1 LQQQKA
7 ERQRFKNIKRILEE
21 ELARLKRLIPFE
33 EELTLCWK
41 PRSHGEISGEVISN
55 TIFIYDENPQEAV
68 KTLKHEYLDCLLTR
82 KLIDPLIALINTL
95 IKMRAQE
102 IYKRKERIVNTLSK
116 LIANRREHD
125 YDDY

>member
-1 LQQQKA
+1 MQKT
-7 ERQRFKNIKRILEE
+7 EREQAKNVQRVLKE

-33 EELTLCWK
+33 EELTLYWR
-41 PRSHGEISGEVISN
+41 PRSHGEISGEVIGN
-55 TIFIYDENPQEAV
+55 TIFIYEENLQEAV

-82 KLIDPLIALINTL
+82 KLVDPLIALINTL

-102 IYKRKERIVNTLSK
+102 IYKRKERIVDTLSK